1 MPDPTPAAYRLFS
14 WMRRGL
20 LAGIT
25 DATGTGIT
33 SAPVA
38 VVRGV
43 FMIGV
48 DPQFVRS
55 SPRIQSQAQA
65 P

>member
-43 FMIGV
+43 FIIGV
-48 DPQFVRS
+48 RPLISLNAVCTCIKWITR
-55 SPRIQSQAQA
+55 
-65 P
+65 